1 MLKPT
6 ATKAPTASQAPIP
19 TETPNISN
27 SAAPTIEATANVT
40 EPTQTAAD
48 AGTSK
53 NSESPLFIA
62 FIIFDLLAVIALVVL
77 LVVYKRKK
85 K

>member
-1 MLKPT
+1 MWIRALLG
-6 ATKAPTASQAPIP
+6 APYEGAVISAPFLFP
-19 TETPNISN
+19 FYK
-27 SAAPTIEATANVT
+27 EATANVT

-48 AGTSK
+48 AVTSK